1 MEEFKEGF
9 REQENKLMD
18 MIEEIRKEFKN
29 QRNE

>member
-1 MEEFKEGF
+1 MEEFKKGF